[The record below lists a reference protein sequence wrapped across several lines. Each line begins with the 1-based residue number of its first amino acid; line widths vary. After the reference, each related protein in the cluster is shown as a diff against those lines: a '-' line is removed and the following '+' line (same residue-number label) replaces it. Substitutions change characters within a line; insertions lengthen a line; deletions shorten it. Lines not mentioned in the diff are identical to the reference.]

1 VEKGRTKAARAARGR
16 GGHTHETPHS
26 FINELKQLLGLRP
39 LPVEGGYYA
48 ETYRSA
54 EQFGAGGTDRG
65 PRSLSTAIYYLLTRD
80 TCSRLH
86 RLTSDEVYH
95 FYLGD
100 PVDLLLLS
108 PDGTGRVVT
117 LGPNL
122 LKGMT
127 LQTVVPRGTWQG
139 SWLRRGGRYA
149 LMGTTMAPGF
159 DSADCELGDR
169 ARLVRR
175 YAAWASHIVRL
186 TPAPGRRS

>member
-1 VEKGRTKAARAARGR
+1 VEKGGTKAARATRGR
-16 GGHTHETPHS
+16 GGHTHETSHS
-26 FINELKQLLGLRP
+26 FVNELKQLLGLRP

-159 DSADCELGDR
+159 DPADCEFADR
-169 ARLVRR
+169 RALVRQYPR
-175 YAAWASHIVRL
+175 FRAAICLR
-186 TPAPGRRS
+186 TPG